1 MWKISL
7 IVLLALVFSG
17 CSMTYEQFKDGYKS
31 AKVIYRDVR
40 YVVYEVDQEVHRVED
55 EGFGVEST
63 TQSSTRNTQ

>member
-7 IVLLALVFSG
+7 VALLAFSG

-63 TQSSTRNTQ
+63 TQDSTSNTQ